1 MMNSITAIYRV
12 SALELSLSVPV
23 SEYEYAQFR
32 DGIILN
38 SHQ

>member
-1 MMNSITAIYRV
+1 MNSITVIYRV
-12 SALELSLSVPV
+12 SALELSLSVSV
-23 SEYEYAQFR
+23 SEYEYSQFG